1 MKRTKEIL
9 MEQME
14 RLAELAEHTE
24 DMIAAYK
31 IQVELAE
38 AMAQLADRVIRCN
51 SISLAAARQSSSPGT
66 EEPRNGTAARTGIGA
81 RRKAVGMD
89 QNELADR
96 LGVSRSTVAMWETG
110 ASAPRAGMLLALAD
124 VLHCTVEELLEVSD
138 GVKDRPQRIG

>member
-38 AMAQLADRVIRCN
+38 AMARLADRVIACN
-51 SISLAAARQSSSPGT
+51 SFSVDAALKTGL
-66 EEPRNGTAARTGIGA
+66 TAQA
-81 RRKAVGMD
+81 RRYV
-89 QNELADR
+89 
-96 LGVSRSTVAMWETG
+96 
-110 ASAPRAGMLLALAD
+110 
-124 VLHCTVEELLEVSD
+124 
-138 GVKDRPQRIG
+138 

>member
-31 IQVELAE
+31 MQVELAE

-81 RRKAVGMD
+81 TMKGEIKMTDEKRIEIARMIIAFLQDKEIRLTML
-89 QNELADR
+89 EL
-96 LGVSRSTVAMWETG
+96 EN
-110 ASAPRAGMLLALAD
+110 
-124 VLHCTVEELLEVSD
+124 VLEMV
-138 GVKDRPQRIG
+138 R